1 MEFKKEAVIASG
13 NQHKI
18 EEFKRMLEPLAFKV
32 YSAKELG
39 IDKEV
44 EENGKDFASNALL
57 KAKFVAS
64 FVKDK
69 IVFGD
74 DSGLEVHALDGFPGV
89 YSHRFMDGY
98 PYIEKQKAI
107 IKKLEGKQD
116 RTANFTSAIALV
128 NFKGEDKVFIGK
140 VDGYITTEIEG
151 EGGFGY
157 DPIFYSYDL
166 NKTFGQATPLEKDS
180 VSHRSRAL
188 KEMIEYIK
196 NNID

>member
-18 EEFKRMLEPLAFKV
+18 DEFKRMLEQLGFKV
-32 YSAKELG
+32 YSAKEMG
-39 IDKEV
+39 IDKDV
-44 EENGKDFASNALL
+44 EETGTDFASNALL
-57 KAKFVAS
+57 KAKFVSS

-69 IVFGD
+69 IVFAD

-107 IKKLEGKQD
+107 IEKLKGKED
-116 RTANFTSAIALV
+116 RSANFTSAIALV
-128 NFKGEDKVFIGK
+128 NFKGEDKIFIGK
-140 VDGYITTEIEG
+140 VEGYITKDIEG

-157 DPIFYSYDL
+157 DPIFFSNEL
-166 NKTFGQATPLEKDS
+166 QMTFGQATPAQKDT
-180 VSHRSRAL
+180 VSHRGKAL
-188 KEMIEYIK
+188 KQMIEYIK
-196 NNID
+196 ANLN